1 MDQNQALRVLIS
13 ASQRVADTSA
23 KEAEIINQAIKA
35 FQVKEEPKEEKAP
48 ENPHDFAKPVV
59 FFCAISIGNPDSPDP
74 HSEREVQNP

>member
-48 ENPHDFAKPVV
+48 ENA
-59 FFCAISIGNPDSPDP
+59 
-74 HSEREVQNP
+74 